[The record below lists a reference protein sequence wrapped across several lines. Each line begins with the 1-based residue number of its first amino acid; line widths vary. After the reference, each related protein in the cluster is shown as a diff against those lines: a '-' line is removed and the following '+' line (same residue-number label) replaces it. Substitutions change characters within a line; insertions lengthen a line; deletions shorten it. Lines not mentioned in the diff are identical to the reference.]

1 MLAGA
6 LTLFLLAQAG
16 VPLTGGFVAKLGVF
30 SAAVDQKQYILALIG
45 MIATVD
51 RRVRLPAH
59 HPHDVRAGDDD
70 EEQPAVR
77 ARVDYRHAAR
87 DHDRGRRGALPRHP
101 AGGMLDFA
109 KDASQLLAR

>member
-6 LTLFLLAQAG
+6 FMLFLLAQAG

-45 MIATVD
+45 MIATAIAAFVYL
-51 RRVRLPAH
+51 RIILTMYAPA
-59 HPHDVRAGDDD
+59 DD
-70 EEQPAVR
+70 EEEPTFR
-77 ARVDYRHAAR
+77 ARIDYGTRVAITIAAAAVLFL
-87 DHDRGRRGALPRHP
+87 GILPS
-101 AGGMLDFA
+101 GILDFS